1 MFEEN
6 RNAEVVETQ
15 RLQDLKSRRKDSEE
29 EKVMLHLFRFT
40 DDQYTNNTIPSATTH
55 EAT

>member
-15 RLQDLKSRRKDSEE
+15 RLQEQERRREE
-29 EKVMLHLFRFT
+29 EKVILQLFRFT
-40 DDQYTNNTIPSATTH
+40 DDQYTIPSATAH
-55 EAT
+55 ETT